1 MPLPDF
7 LAGSVSNGHPQLI
20 GPSSTADSSRMT
32 TARSS
37 GVPELPGVLT
47 ATEVLATAEHIA
59 DLQEP
64 DGAISWPD
72 GHTDAW
78 DHIECAM
85 ALSVCG
91 LSGPARLAYGWL
103 RETQRAD
110 GSWPKRTEAGIV
122 TDAAAESNQTA
133 YVAVG
138 TWHEYQL
145 TGDRAFLAAMWP
157 VVRRAMGF
165 VLDLQ
170 LPRGEIVWKR
180 SADGTPARFRA
191 AHRVLQHI
199 PEPGVRRPAG
209 PGHGGEPQP
218 RWEQAARRL
227 GHVVACHPGAFADKS
242 RFSMDWYYP
251 VLAGPVRGPAA
262 QAQLDSGWAEF
273 VVPGLGVRCVRDE
286 PWVTGAETCEL
297 VMALDALGDRDRALS
312 VFGEVQHLRDSDGGY
327 WTGWQYVNQAHYPD
341 ERSSWTAAAM
351 ILAADVLSRTT
362 PGSALFRDLPAG
374 ASHWP
379 GPGGAGA
386 DDGGLLEGAPADR
399 TPAAATG
406 SRTPRQARRQT
417 GPRRQAEHRRR
428 PTAAAPR
435 GTPRGHGGRTGHGAT
450 CRPDPGPDPSTS
462 NPRSHQARQ
471 PLPPTFPTHGA
482 PNSGKTPA
490 AAHVP

>member
-7 LAGSVSNGHPQLI
+7 LAGSVSNGHPQPA
-20 GPSSTADSSRMT
+20 GPPSTSDSSRVT
-32 TARSS
+32 TARRS
-37 GVPELPGVLT
+37 GVPELPGILT

-59 DLQEP
+59 GLQEP

-145 TGDRAFLAAMWP
+145 TGDTAFLAEMWP

-165 VLDLQ
+165 VLGLQ
-170 LPRGEIVWKR
+170 RPRGEIVWKR
-180 SADGTPARFRA
+180 SADGTPARYALLTGCSSTYQSLVCA
-191 AHRVLQHI
+191 ARLARVM
-199 PEPGVRRPAG
+199 GK
-209 PGHGGEPQP
+209 PQP

-227 GHVVACHPGAFADKS
+227 GHVVARHPGAFADKS
-242 RFSMDWYYP
+242 RYSMDWYYP

-262 QAQLDSGWAEF
+262 RERLESGWAGF
-273 VVPGLGVRCVRDE
+273 VVPGLGVRCVSDE

-297 VMALDALGDRDRALS
+297 VMALDALGDSRRALS
-312 VFGEVQHLRDSDGGY
+312 LFGEVQHLRDSDGGY

-351 ILAADVLSRTT
+351 ILAADALSRTT

-374 ASHWP
+374 AGRWP
-379 GPGGAGA
+379 GPRGAAGAGGGAAGAGGGAAGA
-386 DDGGLLEGAPADR
+386 DGGAAGADGGAAGAGGSG
-399 TPAAATG
+399 PAAPCG
-406 SRTPRQARRQT
+406 
-417 GPRRQAEHRRR
+417 
-428 PTAAAPR
+428 
-435 GTPRGHGGRTGHGAT
+435 
-450 CRPDPGPDPSTS
+450 C
-462 NPRSHQARQ
+462 
-471 PLPPTFPTHGA
+471 LPPR
-482 PNSGKTPA
+482 
-490 AAHVP
+490 